1 MIEELKDVKKA
12 EALFSGWQDSV
23 VWAAVQGVMGSI
35 YVDSLEN
42 PRSGAVMLGD
52 FCFLSGRPMEEM
64 VKYTPKWCQA
74 KTRYSGSPECG
85 MGEGDQRELWQTGR
99 EKSTLCHKK
108 GAGSFRFEETS
119 GSS

>member
-42 PRSGAVMLGD
+42 PRSGAVLVAPVMYGYPTYEAFELAEQGKLVLGG
-52 FCFLSGRPMEEM
+52 CKR
-64 VKYTPKWCQA
+64 V
-74 KTRYSGSPECG
+74 
-85 MGEGDQRELWQTGR
+85 
-99 EKSTLCHKK
+99 
-108 GAGSFRFEETS
+108 
-119 GSS
+119 